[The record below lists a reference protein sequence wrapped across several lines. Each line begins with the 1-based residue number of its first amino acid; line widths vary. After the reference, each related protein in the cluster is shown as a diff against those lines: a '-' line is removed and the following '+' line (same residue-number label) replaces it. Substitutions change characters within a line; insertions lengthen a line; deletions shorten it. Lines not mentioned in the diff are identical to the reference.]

1 MTAMTADEELT
12 DFLGRHITDHKR
24 EKIVS
29 VLNERTRHFTVL
41 LEDIYQPHNASAC
54 LRSCDCL
61 GLQDVH
67 IVESRNDYRPNNNV
81 SMGSSKWLTLHRY
94 HRAEPAIETLK
105 ARGYRLIATSPNE
118 AGYDLSTL
126 PIDKPVALLFG
137 SEHKGLSA
145 SALAA
150 AEGYLRIPMYGFT
163 ESFNIS
169 VTLALAVSRLVERL
183 RAAGIDWQLNEA
195 EKKELTLHFYRRIV
209 TRHDLLE
216 EKFREIRGD
225 GRR

>member
-1 MTAMTADEELT
+1 MTADDELIE
-12 DFLGRHITDHKR
+12 FLGRQITDNKR
-24 EKIVS
+24 GKIAT
-29 VLNERTRHFTVL
+29 VLNERTRHLTVL

-94 HRAEPAIETLK
+94 HRPESAIETLK
-105 ARGYRLIATSPNE
+105 VKGYRLIATSPNE
-118 AGYDLSTL
+118 DGYDLLNL

-137 SEHKGLSA
+137 SEHKGLSD
-145 SALAA
+145 SAMAA
-150 AEGYLRIPMYGFT
+150 AEGYLRIPMFGFT

-169 VTLALAVSRLVERL
+169 VTLALAISRLVERL
-183 RAAGIDWQLNEA
+183 RESALDWKLKDE
-195 EKKELTLHFYRRIV
+195 EKKELTLRFYRSIV
-209 TRHDLLE
+209 ARHELLE
-216 EKFREIRGD
+216 QKFWESRNR
-225 GRR
+225 

>member
-169 VTLALAVSRLVERL
+169 VTLALAISRLVERL

>member
-1 MTAMTADEELT
+1 MTANEELT

-94 HRAEPAIETLK
+94 HSAEPAIETLK

-169 VTLALAVSRLVERL
+169 VTLALAISRLVERL

>member
-1 MTAMTADEELT
+1 
-12 DFLGRHITDHKR
+12 
-24 EKIVS
+24 
-29 VLNERTRHFTVL
+29 
-41 LEDIYQPHNASAC
+41 
-54 LRSCDCL
+54 
-61 GLQDVH
+61 
-67 IVESRNDYRPNNNV
+67 
-81 SMGSSKWLTLHRY
+81 MGSSKWLTLHRY
-94 HRAEPAIETLK
+94 HRAESALETLK

-126 PIDKPVALLFG
+126 PVDKPVALLFG
-137 SEHKGLSA
+137 SEHEGLSA

-169 VTLALAVSRLVERL
+169 VTLALAISRLVERL
-183 RAAGIDWQLNEA
+183 RAAGIAWQLNEA

-216 EKFREIRGD
+216 EKFREIRGE
-225 GRR
+225 GTR

>member
-1 MTAMTADEELT
+1 MTADEELT
-12 DFLGRHITDHKR
+12 DFLGSHITDNKR

-94 HRAEPAIETLK
+94 HRAESAIETLK
-105 ARGYRLIATSPNE
+105 VKGYRLIATSPNE
-118 AGYDLSTL
+118 DGYDLSTL

-145 SALAA
+145 SA
-150 AEGYLRIPMYGFT
+150 I
-163 ESFNIS
+163 
-169 VTLALAVSRLVERL
+169 
-183 RAAGIDWQLNEA
+183 AAGYAHTCAIVSGGEVMCWGDNGNGQLGIGSRTDQKSPVTVPGATGYNIYYVC
-195 EKKELTLHFYRRIV
+195 LCVCVCVCVYLYR
-209 TRHDLLE
+209 
-216 EKFREIRGD
+216 
-225 GRR
+225 